1 MDILGGIFNAA
12 KGVVG
17 FANNILNGGSKPTPA
32 AAPAPRPQPQQIVV
46 KTEEKKKDNTM
57 LFAILGLA
65 GVLLIVLLMNK

>member
-17 FANNILNGGSKPTPA
+17 FANNLLNGGSKP
-32 AAPAPRPQPQQIVV
+32 APAPRPAPKPQPIVI

-65 GVLLIVLLMNK
+65 GVLLIVLVMNK